1 MDLRLPDT
9 SARASGPTIVARPR
23 IGSLLAAAWQ
33 RRTALVVAGGG
44 YGKTTAVREAAAG
57 GESRWVTLRPSDG
70 LTETLS
76 ARIAAA
82 LGAPL
87 PEEHSALAAA
97 TGADDRRRLA
107 ERCAAL
113 LCEQADKRSEDLL
126 LVLDDLESV
135 GADDVIGQLL
145 RVLCLEAPR
154 QLHIVLCG
162 RRLPALG
169 LGTARGRGE
178 VVEVTA
184 PDLAFTVAETA
195 ELLRA
200 RLGQEAVPMAEEC
213 WALTR
218 GWAAALLLLVDRLD
232 RLPPEDRAGGLAG
245 LRRHIQTWRNF
256 ADEMVAGEPARTRR
270 ILAATW
276 AAHRVTAPLL
286 GAVGVPATA
295 SDLEG
300 LWQRGLLAEAGDGTG
315 YGLSPVLAETVAAGL
330 AEPEARALR
339 DTAAR
344 WFEDHGLL
352 EDALECHVDGRA
364 EQVRG
369 FAARCGLAL
378 VRRGGAARLADGLRR
393 HGTGG
398 EPELDAVLA
407 EALQAIGDW
416 DGAIELFSRVQRAA
430 GREGLAP
437 AVAWRFGVLL
447 YLRGQSARAL
457 GVLAAA
463 HAPEL
468 QGADDAMVSAFL
480 SSTLWSRGDVAAAAP
495 LAEVALAQAQAS
507 GDACARAAAY
517 VALALVAAGLGERE
531 RNEQCYRAAL
541 TAAAE
546 AGDRVQLARIHAN
559 LSSRA
564 LEEGDYARAVQEAG
578 LAVRTGASHRFFS
591 ALALSN
597 QAEAHLRLGQLG
609 AARTSLD
616 EALEAY
622 DELGSLDASVPQR
635 LLGELYR
642 QQGSLTRARSAFE
655 RARGLAEASG
665 DAHARVFALC
675 GLARTL
681 AADDVKMARAA
692 AREAAQEAT
701 SLERPAALCA
711 LAEVELRAGDRAEA
725 AAVAKRA
732 EAEARRT
739 GDRAALADALEML
752 GAADAGPSQPRLRA
766 AIELWDD
773 VDDPVGAARAR
784 LALAVERGRTG
795 DAASARRRLAELGVA
810 VDIGAAGYLVAR
822 RDALAEV
829 FGGAPSGMPGDV
841 PAGPEVLVATLGRFA
856 VVRRGEPVALAA
868 WQSRKARDLFK
879 LLIARRGRP
888 LTREA
893 AVEALWPEQ
902 DAARPGTLGNRLSV
916 ALSTIRKVLDPD
928 RAHPPDHYL
937 AGDSQSI
944 ALRLDHLSVDVVEFL
959 DTARAAM
966 AIAAAGDL
974 QAAQTR
980 LHRARSLYAGDFL
993 EDDLYEDWAVECREE
1008 ARSAALMVLR
1018 LLARTGTEQ
1027 GSDETACEHLGQL
1040 LELDPYDEDAWLAL
1054 VAAQLRL
1061 HRHGEARRRYAA
1073 YVRRMAD
1080 LGIAPVA
1087 LADTAGRRA

>member
-1 MDLRLPDT
+1 VADAI
-9 SARASGPTIVARPR
+9 ARPSGPTIVARPR

-44 YGKTTAVREAAAG
+44 YGKTTALREAASG
-57 GESRWVTLRPSDG
+57 GESRWVTLRPADG
-70 LTETLS
+70 LTETLT

-113 LCEQADKRSEDLL
+113 LCEQADKRSDDLL

-184 PDLAFTVAETA
+184 PDLAFTEAETA

-200 RLGQEAVPMAEEC
+200 RLGEEAVPMAEEC

-218 GWAAALLLLVDRLD
+218 GWAAALQLLVDRLD

-256 ADEMVAGEPARTRR
+256 ADEMVAGEPAGTRR

-276 AAHRVTAPLL
+276 AARRVTAPLL

-315 YGLSPVLAETVAAGL
+315 YGLSPVLADTVAAGL
-330 AEPEARALR
+330 AESETRALR

-344 WFEDHGLL
+344 WFEDHGRL
-352 EDALECHVDGRA
+352 EDALECYVDGWA
-364 EQVRG
+364 GQVRG

-378 VRRGGAARLADGLRR
+378 IRRGGAARLVDALRR

-398 EPELDAVLA
+398 DPELDAVLA

-416 DGAIELFSRVQRAA
+416 DGAIELFSRVLHVADL
-430 GREGLAP
+430 EGLAP

-457 GVLAAA
+457 DVLAAA
-463 HAPEL
+463 HAPESR
-468 QGADDAMVSAFL
+468 GADDAMVSAFL

-495 LAEVALAQAQAS
+495 LAEAALAQAQAS

-517 VALALVAAGLGERE
+517 VALALVAASRGERQ

-541 TAAAE
+541 AAATE

-578 LAVRTGASHRFFS
+578 LAMQTGASHRFFS

-635 LLGELYR
+635 LLGELHR

-665 DAHARVFALC
+665 DAHARVSALC
-675 GLARTL
+675 GLARTV
-681 AADDVKMARAA
+681 AADDVKLARAA
-692 AREAAQEAT
+692 AREAVALAS
-701 SLERPAALCA
+701 SLERPAAWCA
-711 LAEVELRAGDRAEA
+711 LAEVELRAGDHAEA
-725 AAVAKRA
+725 AAVAERA

-739 GDRAALADALEML
+739 GDRAALAEALEL
-752 GAADAGPSQPRLRA
+752 RGVADAEPSQPRLRA

-773 VDDPVGAARAR
+773 VGDPIAAARAR
-784 LALAVERGRTG
+784 LALAVERGG
-795 DAASARRRLAELGVA
+795 AADAASARRGLAELGVA
-810 VDIGAAGYLVAR
+810 VDVGAAGHLVAR
-822 RDALAEV
+822 RDALADV
-829 FGGAPSGMPGDV
+829 SGRVPGDG

-902 DAARPGTLGNRLSV
+902 SAARPGTLGNRLSV

-928 RAHPPDHYL
+928 RAHSPDHYL

-959 DTARAAM
+959 DTARAA
-966 AIAAAGDL
+966 IATATAGNL
-974 QAAQTR
+974 EAAQTR

-993 EDDLYEDWAVECREE
+993 EDDPYEDWAVECREE

-1018 LLARTGTEQ
+1018 LLARAAAEQ
-1027 GSDETACEHLGQL
+1027 GSDEITCEHLGQL
-1040 LELDPYDEDAWLAL
+1040 LELDHYDEDAWLAL